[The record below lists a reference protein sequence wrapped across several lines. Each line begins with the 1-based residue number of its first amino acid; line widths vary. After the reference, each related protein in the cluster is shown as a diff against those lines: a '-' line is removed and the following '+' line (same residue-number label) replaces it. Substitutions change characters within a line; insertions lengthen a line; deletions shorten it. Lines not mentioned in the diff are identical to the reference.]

1 MTYNQNDSAKSC
13 NPFVSAHRVRPFRGI
28 GQTLGKRVCSFRS
41 SSMVKHTRFFFFLDG
56 KGTKEE
62 GKLPRVEA
70 PDRSAGFFYATLEY
84 LGGDE
89 SFFFS
94 SFSRMFPRRIPLFLP
109 LLPLPL
115 FFFYFPSN
123 FRQTRLRLPTT
134 GTPVAR
140 TNAKGW
146 FQTSENL
153 PRFSIMQKRWNV
165 RVHGGKRE
173 VERKKNAGHY

>member
-1 MTYNQNDSAKSC
+1 MTYNQNDSAESC
-13 NPFVSAHRVRPFRGI
+13 NPFVNARRARPFRGI

-41 SSMVKHTRFFFFLDG
+41 SSMVKHSRVFFFSMG
-56 KGTKEE
+56 KG
-62 GKLPRVEA
+62 KLARVEA
-70 PDRSAGFFYATLEY
+70 PDRSTGFFYATLEY

-89 SFFFS
+89 SFFFFFFSYVYS
-94 SFSRMFPRRIPLFLP
+94 SHTLFFP
-109 LLPLPL
+109 LLPLPLFFL

-134 GTPVAR
+134 GTPVPR

-165 RVHGGKRE
+165 RVHGGKRQ